1 MILHFKTLIK
11 DLAKS
16 QLNVSIVNILL
27 KKLEIS
33 QEKIKYK
40 RISKRKKTFS
50 SNYKKNLSNLTESI
64 FPLPWTIWPYEAKIL
79 FILVGIWSILGICI
93 LGSSS
98 WWVASKE
105 MGNWAYFLKKQIIWT
120 IPGIGLFY
128 FILNTNIRNLLKFSR
143 TIFYI
148 LFFLIFLT
156 NISGITVNG
165 SSRWLE
171 IGNLRLQPS
180 ELIKPFLILEASN
193 LFAHWNLIKIDK
205 KLISIFS
212 FGLLI
217 FLILKQPNLSTASLT
232 GILFWV
238 MGLCGGVKL
247 SSLCSFASLGLITGC
262 ISILTNEYQK
272 LRVISFINPWKDQQ
286 ENGFQLVQS
295 LLAIG
300 SGGLFGQGFGLSV
313 QKLQYLPFMYTDF
326 IFAIFAEEFG
336 LLGCTLFLG
345 FLAVFSYVSLRISL
359 KCRNNYTKLVAIG
372 CGVLLI
378 GQSIMHI
385 AVATGSMPTTGLPL
399 PFISYGGNSLI
410 ASFFIAGMLVRCSL
424 ESTGFIGMISTRKTL
439 N

>member
-1 MILHFKTLIK
+1 
-11 DLAKS
+11 
-16 QLNVSIVNILL
+16 
-27 KKLEIS
+27 LEIS

-40 RISKRKKTFS
+40 RIAKRKKTFS
-50 SNYKKNLSNLTESI
+50 SNDKKNFSNLTEYI
-64 FPLPWTIWPYEAKIL
+64 FPLPWAIWPYEAKIL
-79 FILVGIWSILGICI
+79 IVIVGIWSILGICI

-98 WWVASKE
+98 WWVASRE
-105 MGNWAYFLKKQIIWT
+105 MGDWAYFLKKQIIWT

-128 FILNTNIRNLLKFSR
+128 FVLNTNIRNLLKFSR
-143 TIFYI
+143 IIFYI

-156 NISGITVNG
+156 NLTGITVNG
-165 SSRWLE
+165 SSRWLVL
-171 IGNLRLQPS
+171 GNLRLQPS

-193 LFAHWNLIKIDK
+193 LFAHWNLIKNDK
-205 KLISIFS
+205 KLISILS

-217 FLILKQPNLSTASLT
+217 LLILKQPNLSTASLT

-247 SSLCSFASLGLITGC
+247 SSLCSFASLGFITGF
-262 ISILTNEYQK
+262 ISILNNEYQK

-286 ENGFQLVQS
+286 ESGFQLILS

-300 SGGLFGQGFGLSV
+300 SGGIFGQGFGLSI

-336 LLGCTLFLG
+336 LLGCTLFLV
-345 FLAVFSYVSLRISL
+345 FLAVFSYITIRIAL
-359 KCRNNYTKLVAIG
+359 KCRNNYTKLVSIG

-399 PFISYGGNSLI
+399 PFISYGGKSLM
-410 ASFFIAGMLVRCSL
+410 ASFFIAGMLLRCSL
-424 ESTGFIGMISTRKTL
+424 ESTGFIGMINARKTL

>member
-1 MILHFKTLIK
+1 M
-11 DLAKS
+11 
-16 QLNVSIVNILL
+16 
-27 KKLEIS
+27 EIS

-50 SNYKKNLSNLTESI
+50 SNYKKNFSNLTESI
-64 FPLPWTIWPYEAKIL
+64 FPLPWAIWPYEAKIL
-79 FILVGIWSILGICI
+79 IVIISIWSILGICI

-98 WWVASKE
+98 WWVASRE

-120 IPGIGLFY
+120 IPGISLFY
-128 FILNTNIRNLLKFSR
+128 LILNTNIRNLLKFSR
-143 TIFYI
+143 IIFYI

-156 NISGITVNG
+156 NLTGITVNG
-165 SSRWLE
+165 SSRWLVL
-171 IGNLRLQPS
+171 GNLRLQPS

-193 LFAHWNLIKIDK
+193 LFAHWNLVKNDK
-205 KLISIFS
+205 KLISIIT

-217 FLILKQPNLSTASLT
+217 LLILKQPNLSTASLT
-232 GILFWV
+232 GILLWV
-238 MGLCGGVKL
+238 MGLCGGVTL
-247 SSLCSFASLGLITGC
+247 SSLFSFASIGFITGC
-262 ISILTNEYQK
+262 ISILNNEYQK
-272 LRVISFINPWKDQQ
+272 LRVTSFINPWKDQQ

-300 SGGLFGQGFGLSV
+300 SGGLFGQGFGLSI

-345 FLAVFSYVSLRISL
+345 FLAIFSYISLRISL
-359 KCRNNYTKLVAIG
+359 KCRNNYTKLIAIG

-410 ASFFIAGMLVRCSL
+410 ASFLIAGMLLRCSL

>member
-1 MILHFKTLIK
+1 
-11 DLAKS
+11 
-16 QLNVSIVNILL
+16 
-27 KKLEIS
+27 LEIS

-40 RISKRKKTFS
+40 RIAKRKKPFS
-50 SNYKKNLSNLTESI
+50 SNDKKNFSNLTEYI
-64 FPLPWTIWPYEAKIL
+64 FPLPWAIWPYEAKIL
-79 FILVGIWSILGICI
+79 IVIVGIWSILGICI

-98 WWVASKE
+98 WWVASRE

-120 IPGIGLFY
+120 IPGICLFY
-128 FILNTNIRNLLKFSR
+128 FVLNTNIKSLLKFSKI
-143 TIFYI
+143 IFYI

-156 NISGITVNG
+156 NITGITVNG
-165 SSRWLE
+165 SSRWLVL
-171 IGNLRLQPS
+171 GNLRLQPS

-193 LFAHWNLIKIDK
+193 LFAHWNLIKNDK

-217 FLILKQPNLSTASLT
+217 LLILKQPNLSTASLT

-247 SSLCSFASLGLITGC
+247 SSLCSFASIGFFTGC
-262 ISILTNEYQK
+262 ISILNNEYQK
-272 LRVISFINPWKDQQ
+272 LRVTSFINPWQAQQ
-286 ENGFQLVQS
+286 DSGFQLIQS

-300 SGGLFGQGFGLSV
+300 SGGIFGQGFGLSI

-345 FLAVFSYVSLRISL
+345 FLVVFSYISLRISL
-359 KCRNNYTKLVAIG
+359 KCRNNYTKLVATG
-372 CGVLLI
+372 CGVLLT

>member
-1 MILHFKTLIK
+1 
-11 DLAKS
+11 
-16 QLNVSIVNILL
+16 
-27 KKLEIS
+27 
-33 QEKIKYK
+33 
-40 RISKRKKTFS
+40 
-50 SNYKKNLSNLTESI
+50 
-64 FPLPWTIWPYEAKIL
+64 
-79 FILVGIWSILGICI
+79 
-93 LGSSS
+93 
-98 WWVASKE
+98 

-120 IPGIGLFY
+120 IPGIGIFY
-128 FILNTNIRNLLKFSR
+128 FVLNTNIRNLLKFSR
-143 TIFYI
+143 IIFFI
-148 LFFLIFLT
+148 LLFLILLT
-156 NISGITVNG
+156 NITGITVNG
-165 SSRWLE
+165 SSRWLVL
-171 IGNLRLQPS
+171 GNLRLQPS

-193 LFAHWNLIKIDK
+193 LFAHWNLIKNDK

-212 FGLLI
+212 FGFLI
-217 FLILKQPNLSTASLT
+217 LLILKQPNLSTASLT

-247 SSLCSFASLGLITGC
+247 SSLCSFASLGFITGC
-262 ISILTNEYQK
+262 ISILNNEYQK
-272 LRVISFINPWKDQQ
+272 LRVTSFINPWKDQQ
-286 ENGFQLVQS
+286 ESGFQLVQS

-300 SGGLFGQGFGLSV
+300 SGGLFGQGFGLSI

-345 FLAVFSYVSLRISL
+345 FLAVFSYITLRISL
-359 KCRNNYTKLVAIG
+359 KCRNNYTKLVSIG

-410 ASFFIAGMLVRCSL
+410 ASFFIAGMLLRCSL

>member
-1 MILHFKTLIK
+1 
-11 DLAKS
+11 
-16 QLNVSIVNILL
+16 
-27 KKLEIS
+27 LEIS
-33 QEKIKYK
+33 QETIKYK

-50 SNYKKNLSNLTESI
+50 SYYKKKLSNLTESI
-64 FPLPWTIWPYEAKIL
+64 FPLPWTVWPYEAKIL
-79 FILVGIWSILGICI
+79 LILVGIWSIFGILI

-98 WWVASKE
+98 WWVASRE

-120 IPGIGLFY
+120 IPGIVLFY
-128 FILNTNIRNLLKFSR
+128 FVLNTNIRNLLKFSR
-143 TIFYI
+143 IIFYI

-156 NISGITVNG
+156 NITGITVNG
-165 SSRWLE
+165 SSRWLVL
-171 IGNLRLQPS
+171 GNLRLQPS

-193 LFAHWNLIKIDK
+193 LFAHWNLIKNDK
-205 KLISIFS
+205 KLISIMS

-217 FLILKQPNLSTASLT
+217 LLILKQPNLSTASLT

-247 SSLCSFASLGLITGC
+247 SSLCSFASLGFITGC
-262 ISILTNEYQK
+262 FSILINEYQK
-272 LRVISFINPWKDQQ
+272 LRVTSFINPWKDQQ
-286 ENGFQLVQS
+286 ESGFQLVQS

-300 SGGLFGQGFGLSV
+300 SGGLFGQGFGLSI

-336 LLGCTLFLG
+336 LLGCTIFLG
-345 FLAVFSYVSLRISL
+345 FLAIFSYISLRIAL

-372 CGVLLI
+372 CGVLLT

-399 PFISYGGNSLI
+399 PFISYGGNSLL
-410 ASFFIAGMLVRCSL
+410 ASFFIAGMLLRCSL
-424 ESTGFIGMISTRKTL
+424 ESTGFIGMIYTRKTL

>member
-1 MILHFKTLIK
+1 M
-11 DLAKS
+11 D
-16 QLNVSIVNILL
+16 
-27 KKLEIS
+27 IS
-33 QEKIKYK
+33 KEKIKYK
-40 RISKRKKTFS
+40 RISKIYNPFS
-50 SNYKKNLSNLTESI
+50 SNYIENPRNLKESI

-79 FILVGIWSILGICI
+79 IILIGIWSTLGICI

-98 WWVASKE
+98 WWVASRE

-128 FILNTNIRNLLKFSR
+128 FALSTKIRNLLKYSR
-143 TIFYI
+143 IIFFI
-148 LFFLIFLT
+148 LLFLIFLT
-156 NISGITVNG
+156 NITGITVNG
-165 SSRWLE
+165 SSRWILL
-171 IGNLRLQPS
+171 GNLRLQPS
-180 ELIKPFLILEASN
+180 ELIKPFIILEASN
-193 LFAHWNLIKIDK
+193 LFAHWNLIKIERK
-205 KLISIFS
+205 FLSLVS
-212 FGLLI
+212 FVLLI

-247 SSLCSFASLGLITGC
+247 SSLCSFASLGLITGY
-262 ISILTNEYQK
+262 ISILNNEYQK
-272 LRVISFINPWKDQQ
+272 LRVTSFLNPWKDQQ
-286 ENGFQLVQS
+286 ETGFQLVQS

-300 SGGLFGQGFGLSV
+300 SGGLFGQGFGLST

-336 LLGCTLFLG
+336 LLGCTLYLI
-345 FLAVFSYVSLRISL
+345 FLASLSYISLRIAL

-378 GQSIMHI
+378 GQSLMHI
-385 AVATGSMPTTGLPL
+385 AVSTGSMPTTGLPL

-410 ASFFIAGMLVRCSL
+410 ASFFIAGMLLRCSL
-424 ESTGFIGMISTRKTL
+424 ESTGFIGLISTRKTL

>member
-1 MILHFKTLIK
+1 M
-11 DLAKS
+11 
-16 QLNVSIVNILL
+16 
-27 KKLEIS
+27 EIS

-50 SNYKKNLSNLTESI
+50 SNYKKNFSNLPDSI
-64 FPLPWTIWPYEAKIL
+64 FPLPWAIWPYEAKIL
-79 FILVGIWSILGICI
+79 IVIIGIWSILGICI

-98 WWVASKE
+98 WWVASRE

-128 FILNTNIRNLLKFSR
+128 FVLNTNIRNLLKFSR
-143 TIFYI
+143 IIFFI

-156 NISGITVNG
+156 NLTGITVNG
-165 SSRWLE
+165 SSRWLVL
-171 IGNLRLQPS
+171 GNLRLQPS

-193 LFAHWNLIKIDK
+193 LFAHWNLVKNDK
-205 KLISIFS
+205 KLISIIT

-217 FLILKQPNLSTASLT
+217 LLILKQPNLSTASLT
-232 GILFWV
+232 GILLWV

-247 SSLCSFASLGLITGC
+247 RSLFSFASIGFITGC
-262 ISILTNEYQK
+262 ISILNNEYQK
-272 LRVISFINPWKDQQ
+272 LRVTSFINPWKDQQ
-286 ENGFQLVQS
+286 ENGFQLIQS

-300 SGGLFGQGFGLSV
+300 SGGLFGQGFGLSI

-372 CGVLLI
+372 CGVLLT

-424 ESTGFIGMISTRKTL
+424 ESTGFIGMISTRKTP

>member
-1 MILHFKTLIK
+1 M
-11 DLAKS
+11 
-16 QLNVSIVNILL
+16 
-27 KKLEIS
+27 EIS

-40 RISKRKKTFS
+40 RISRRKKTS
-50 SNYKKNLSNLTESI
+50 SSSYKKNLSNLTESI
-64 FPLPWTIWPYEAKIL
+64 FPLPWSIWPYEAKIL
-79 FILVGIWSILGICI
+79 IILVGIWSILGICI

-98 WWVASKE
+98 WWAASRE
-105 MGNWAYFLKKQIIWT
+105 MGNWSYFLKKQIIWT
-120 IPGIGLFY
+120 VPGIGLFY
-128 FILNTNIRNLLKFSR
+128 FVLHTNIRNLLKFSR
-143 TIFYI
+143 IIFYI

-156 NISGITVNG
+156 NITGITVNG
-165 SSRWLE
+165 SSRWLVL
-171 IGNLRLQPS
+171 GNLRLQPT

-193 LFAHWNLIKIDK
+193 LFAHWNLIKNDK
-205 KLISIFS
+205 KLISILS
-212 FGLLI
+212 YGLLI

-232 GILFWV
+232 GILFWI
-238 MGLCGGVKL
+238 MALCGGVKL
-247 SSLCSFASLGLITGC
+247 NSLCSFASLGVMTGY
-262 ISILTNEYQK
+262 ISILNNEYQK
-272 LRVISFINPWKDQQ
+272 LRVISFVNPWKDQ
-286 ENGFQLVQS
+286 EGNGFQLVQS

-300 SGGLFGQGFGLSV
+300 SGGLFGQGFGLSI

-345 FLAVFSYVSLRISL
+345 FLAVFSYLSLRISL

-372 CGVLLI
+372 CGVLLT

-410 ASFFIAGMLVRCSL
+410 ASFFIAGMLLRCSL
-424 ESTGFIGMISTRKTL
+424 ESTGFIGMIYTRKTL

>member
-1 MILHFKTLIK
+1 
-11 DLAKS
+11 
-16 QLNVSIVNILL
+16 
-27 KKLEIS
+27 LEIS

-40 RISKRKKTFS
+40 RISRRKKPLFFD
-50 SNYKKNLSNLTESI
+50 NKENRSNLFESI
-64 FPLPWTIWPYEAKIL
+64 LPLPWTIWPYEAKIL
-79 FILVGIWSILGICI
+79 LVLIGLWSILGICI

-98 WWVASKE
+98 LWVASRE

-120 IPGIGLFY
+120 IPGISLFY
-128 FILNTNIRNLLKFSR
+128 FVLNTNIKNLLKFSR
-143 TIFYI
+143 IIFYI

-156 NISGITVNG
+156 NITGITVNG
-165 SSRWLE
+165 SSRWLVL
-171 IGNLRLQPS
+171 GNLRLQPS

-193 LFAHWNLIKIDK
+193 LFAHWNLIKSDK
-205 KLISIFS
+205 KLISIIS

-217 FLILKQPNLSTASLT
+217 LLILKQPNLSTASLT

-247 SSLCSFASLGLITGC
+247 SSLCSFASIGLITGC
-262 ISILTNEYQK
+262 ISILNNEYQK
-272 LRVISFINPWKDQQ
+272 LRIISFINPWKDQQ
-286 ENGFQLVQS
+286 ESGFQLVQS

-300 SGGLFGQGFGLSV
+300 SGGLFGQGFGLSI
-313 QKLQYLPFMYTDF
+313 QKLQYLPFMCTDF

-336 LLGCTLFLG
+336 LLGCTLFLA

-372 CGVLLI
+372 CGVLLT

>member
-1 MILHFKTLIK
+1 M
-11 DLAKS
+11 
-16 QLNVSIVNILL
+16 
-27 KKLEIS
+27 EIS

-50 SNYKKNLSNLTESI
+50 SNYKKNFSNLTESI
-64 FPLPWTIWPYEAKIL
+64 FPLPWEIWPYEAKIL
-79 FILVGIWSILGICI
+79 IVIIGIWSILGICI

-98 WWVASKE
+98 WWVASRE

-128 FILNTNIRNLLKFSR
+128 FVLNTNIRNLLKFSR
-143 TIFYI
+143 IIFYI

-156 NISGITVNG
+156 NITGITVNG
-165 SSRWLE
+165 SSRWLV
-171 IGNLRLQPS
+171 IGNLLMQPS

-193 LFAHWNLIKIDK
+193 LFAHWNRIKNER

-217 FLILKQPNLSTASLT
+217 LLILKQPNLSTASLT
-232 GILFWV
+232 GILFLV
-238 MGLCGGVKL
+238 IALCGGVKL
-247 SSLCSFASLGLITGC
+247 SSLSSFTLLGLTTGC
-262 ISILTNEYQK
+262 ISILKNEYQK
-272 LRVISFINPWKDQQ
+272 LRVTSFINPWKDQQ
-286 ENGFQLVQS
+286 ESGFQLVQS

-300 SGGLFGQGFGLSV
+300 SGGLLGEGFGLSI

-345 FLAVFSYVSLRISL
+345 FLAIFSYISLRISL

-372 CGVLLI
+372 CGVLLT

-424 ESTGFIGMISTRKTL
+424 ESTGLIGMISTRKTF

>member
-1 MILHFKTLIK
+1 
-11 DLAKS
+11 
-16 QLNVSIVNILL
+16 
-27 KKLEIS
+27 LEIS
-33 QEKIKYK
+33 QERKYK
-40 RISKRKKTFS
+40 RKQIPSIYRKK
-50 SNYKKNLSNLTESI
+50 NQSNLKESI
-64 FPLPWTIWPYEAKIL
+64 LPLPWMIWPYEAKIL
-79 FILVGIWSILGICI
+79 IILVGIWSILGIFI

-98 WWVASKE
+98 WWFASRE
-105 MGNWAYFLKKQIIWT
+105 MGNWAYFLNKQIIWT
-120 IPGIGLFY
+120 FPGIGLFY
-128 FILNTNIRNLLKFSR
+128 FVLNTNIRNLLKFSR
-143 TIFYI
+143 IIFYI

-165 SSRWLE
+165 SSRWLV
-171 IGNLRLQPS
+171 IGNLLLQPS
-180 ELIKPFLILEASN
+180 ELIKPFLILESSS
-193 LFAHWNLIKIDK
+193 LFAHWTLIKNDK
-205 KLISIFS
+205 KLFSIIS

-217 FLILKQPNLSTASLT
+217 LLILKQPNLSTASLT
-232 GILFWV
+232 GILIWV

-247 SSLCSFASLGLITGC
+247 ISLSSFASLGFITGC
-262 ISILTNEYQK
+262 ISIIGNEYQR
-272 LRVISFINPWKDQQ
+272 LRVTSFINPWKDQQ
-286 ENGFQLVQS
+286 ESGFQLVQS

-300 SGGLFGQGFGLSV
+300 SGGLFGQGFGLSI

-345 FLAVFSYVSLRISL
+345 FLAVFSYITLRIAL

-410 ASFFIAGMLVRCSL
+410 ASFFIAGMLLRCSL
-424 ESTGFIGMISTRKTL
+424 ESTGFIGMISTRKAL

>member
-1 MILHFKTLIK
+1 M
-11 DLAKS
+11 AKS
-16 QLNVSIVNILL
+16 QLNVSIVQIDQ
-27 KKLEIS
+27 KKLEIN
-33 QEKIKYK
+33 QENIKNT
-40 RISKRKKTFS
+40 RISKRKTNHS
-50 SNYKKNLSNLTESI
+50 PYKNNNQSNLIESI
-64 FPLPWTIWPYEAKIL
+64 CPLPWTIWPSEAKIL

-98 WWVASKE
+98 WWVASRE
-105 MGNWAYFLKKQIIWT
+105 MGNWSYFLKKQIIWT

-128 FILNTNIRNLLKFSR
+128 FVLNTNIRSLLKFSR
-143 TIFYI
+143 IIFYI

-156 NISGITVNG
+156 NITGLTVNG
-165 SSRWLE
+165 SSRWLV

-193 LFAHWNLIKIDK
+193 LFAHWNLIKNDK
-205 KLISIFS
+205 KLITIFS

-217 FLILKQPNLSTASLT
+217 LLILKQPNLSTASLT

-247 SSLCSFASLGLITGC
+247 SSLCSFASLGFITGC
-262 ISILTNEYQK
+262 ISILNNEYQK
-272 LRVISFINPWKDQQ
+272 LRVTSFINPWKDEQ
-286 ENGFQLVQS
+286 ESGFQLVQS

-300 SGGLFGQGFGLSV
+300 SGGLFGQGFGLSI

-345 FLAVFSYVSLRISL
+345 FLAVFSYISLRISL

-372 CGVLLI
+372 CGVLLT

-410 ASFFIAGMLVRCSL
+410 ASFFIAGMLLRCSL

>member
-1 MILHFKTLIK
+1 M
-11 DLAKS
+11 
-16 QLNVSIVNILL
+16 
-27 KKLEIS
+27 EIS
-33 QEKIKYK
+33 QEKSKYERTFK
-40 RISKRKKTFS
+40 KRKPLRFDDRR
-50 SNYKKNLSNLTESI
+50 NLSFLKKSI
-64 FPLPWTIWPYEAKIL
+64 FPLPWEIWPYEAKIL
-79 FILVGIWSILGICI
+79 ITLIGIWSILGIFI

-128 FILNTNIRNLLKFSR
+128 LILNSNIRNLLKYSR
-143 TIFYI
+143 IIFYF

-156 NISGITVNG
+156 NITGITVNG
-165 SSRWLE
+165 SSRWLAL
-171 IGNLRLQPS
+171 GNLRLQPS
-180 ELIKPFLILEASN
+180 ELIKPFIILEASN
-193 LFAHWNLIKIDK
+193 LFAHWHLIKSDK
-205 KLISIFS
+205 KLLSIIS

-217 FLILKQPNLSTASLT
+217 LFILKQPNLSTASLT
-232 GILFWV
+232 GILLWV
-238 MGLCGGVKL
+238 MALCGGVRL
-247 SSLCSFASLGLITGC
+247 ISLFSFASLGFVTGC
-262 ISILTNEYQK
+262 LSILSNEYQK
-272 LRVISFINPWKDQQ
+272 LRVTSFIDPWKDQQ
-286 ENGFQLVQS
+286 GNGFQLVQS

-300 SGGLFGQGFGLSV
+300 SGGLFGQGFGLSI

-345 FLAVFSYVSLRISL
+345 FLIVFSYISLRIAL

-372 CGVLLI
+372 SGVLLT

-399 PFISYGGNSLI
+399 PFISYGGNSLL
-410 ASFFIAGMLVRCSL
+410 ASFFISGMLLRCSL
-424 ESTGFIGMISTRKTL
+424 ESTGFIGIVSARKTL